1 MSAREMWTFI
11 HFLPLM
17 IGDLIPRSN
26 KPWKLVC
33 LLIQIV
39 LPENNS
45 EDIDNLKTLIKE
57 HNALYIKLYGD
68 LKPKHHFLVHY
79 PSLIRKCGPPKFIW
93 SFRFEAK
100 HQSSKAYSSNTTSL
114 HIIC

>member
-1 MSAREMWTFI
+1 MWTFI

-93 SFRFEAK
+93 SFRFEANK